1 MNDEE
6 LREMGESM
14 QREQD
19 GGAVIVVIVLT
30 SILSALAGCAV
41 AWALMK
47 AFGM

>member
-19 GGAVIVVIVLT
+19 GSMVIVVIVLV
-30 SILSALAGCAV
+30 SILSALAGCTV
-41 AWALMK
+41 TWVLMHLW
-47 AFGM
+47 G

>member
-1 MNDEE
+1 MTDDEVAQMGQE
-6 LREMGESM
+6 VRREEV
-14 QREQD
+14 

-47 AFGM
+47 AFGG